1 MPPATAPRI
10 FRPHRHTAVLP
21 MDGSERRCQRLQET
35 FRRTASCR
43 RADHGKSCRHF
54 ALVSRG
60 HRSDRT
66 PPRESPRHFAARMD
80 ESVIVGYYTSAEV
93 HPRSPARLLLSKER
107 KKPMARNDGIDRTF
121 ARNQDLPTLD
131 DVAKVQEHNEREKD
145 SYSNQDIDTTQ
156 THRNVHFKKPTDSY
170 AAMFDQM
177 IADGVISTRGLKADA
192 VKYGE
197 LLFDVNSAYFH
208 NHGGYEYAKQF
219 YADAYKAAVEIVGGE
234 QYILSAVMHAD
245 ERNRAMSEAL
255 GEDVYHYHLHVVYI
269 PVVEKQ
275 ILWSKRCK
283 DEFLR
288 GTVKETI
295 TQVSRSKKW
304 ESKPVLNEDGNPMLN
319 AKGKKI
325 LKSSYSVLQDDFFN
339 FMRAAGYTDVERGER
354 GSTEE
359 HLTVT
364 QFKLQAE
371 QHRLETV
378 TGQVEQ
384 AEQSLAD
391 AKAATE
397 KQKKKLE
404 ALQKETKAAKTIALT
419 VQDIEEMGKKNA
431 LTGNVSLTPDQCDTL
446 KRYAVNGI
454 IANAD
459 NKRLKE
465 KLASA
470 EKTISIWKQRYEAV
484 NEKYM
489 ELKQKAQP
497 FLDAIEIA
505 SERVWAF
512 VHAILARG
520 KETQEHKHPMNK
532 TVEEINK
539 MIMED
544 APMEEINDA
553 IGYIDIYSCF
563 DPIFEPPIDFLEE
576 CRKHWETAQS
586 SFRKTIE
593 RKIGNTWYV
602 IETECDG
609 NEPLADKVKRLIF
622 SDKGG
627 IC

>member
-1 MPPATAPRI
+1 MPRQHPLVVPVPIGTPQCCLWM
-10 FRPHRHTAVLP
+10 AVKDTLFAAAVCKEKFT
-21 MDGSERRCQRLQET
+21 G
-35 FRRTASCR
+35 TASCR

-156 THRNVHFKKPTDSY
+156 TRRNVHFKKPTDSY

-219 YADAYKAAVEIVGGE
+219 YADAYKAVVEIVGGE

-283 DEFLR
+283 DESLR

-304 ESKPVLNEDGNPMLN
+304 ESKPVLDENGNPMLN

-325 LKSSYSVLQDDFFN
+325 LKSSYSVLQDDFFH
-339 FMRAAGYTDVERGER
+339 FMRNAGYTDVERGER

-364 QFKLQAE
+364 QFKVQAE
-371 QHRLETV
+371 QQRLEAV
-378 TGQVEQ
+378 TGQVTQ

-404 ALQKETKAAKTIALT
+404 ALKKETQAAKSVAMTAHE
-419 VQDIEEMGKKNA
+419 IESMGKKNPI
-431 LTGNVSLTPDQCDTL
+431 TGNVTMTADECRTL
-446 KRYAVNGI
+446 KDYAVSSF
-454 IANAD
+454 AE
-459 NKRLKE
+459 KSE
-465 KLASA
+465 KLKYKQKFEQADKNA
-470 EKTISIWKQRYEAV
+470 KIWKDRFEKLNKDYE
-484 NEKYM
+484 

-505 SERVWAF
+505 SEKVWAF
-512 VHAILARG
+512 INAILARG
-520 KETQEHKHPMNK
+520 KELYEHKHPARNRGQDM
-532 TVEEINK
+532 EI
-539 MIMED
+539 
-544 APMEEINDA
+544 
-553 IGYIDIYSCF
+553 
-563 DPIFEPPIDFLEE
+563 
-576 CRKHWETAQS
+576 
-586 SFRKTIE
+586 
-593 RKIGNTWYV
+593 
-602 IETECDG
+602 
-609 NEPLADKVKRLIF
+609 
-622 SDKGG
+622 
-627 IC
+627 

>member
-1 MPPATAPRI
+1 MPRQHPLVVPVPIGTPQCCLWM
-10 FRPHRHTAVLP
+10 AVKDTLFAAAVCKEKFT
-21 MDGSERRCQRLQET
+21 G
-35 FRRTASCR
+35 TASCR

-54 ALVSRG
+54 RIGQQRLPQQPHSPSG
-60 HRSDRT
+60 EPS
-66 PPRESPRHFAARMD
+66 ESPRHFAASMD

-283 DEFLR
+283 DESLR

-304 ESKPVLNEDGNPMLN
+304 ESKPVLDENGNPMLN

-364 QFKLQAE
+364 QFKVQAE
-371 QHRLETV
+371 QQRLEAV
-378 TGQVEQ
+378 TGQVTQ
-384 AEQSLAD
+384 AEQSLED

-404 ALQKETKAAKTIALT
+404 ALKKETQAAKSVAMTAHE
-419 VQDIEEMGKKNA
+419 IESMGKKNPI
-431 LTGNVSLTPDQCDTL
+431 TGNVTMTADECRTL
-446 KRYAVNGI
+446 KDYAVSSF
-454 IANAD
+454 AE
-459 NKRLKE
+459 KSE
-465 KLASA
+465 KLKYKQKFEQADKNA
-470 EKTISIWKQRYEAV
+470 KIWKDRFEKLNKDYE
-484 NEKYM
+484 

-505 SERVWAF
+505 SEKVWAF
-512 VHAILARG
+512 INAILARG
-520 KETQEHKHPMNK
+520 KELYEHKHPARNRGQDM
-532 TVEEINK
+532 EI
-539 MIMED
+539 
-544 APMEEINDA
+544 
-553 IGYIDIYSCF
+553 
-563 DPIFEPPIDFLEE
+563 
-576 CRKHWETAQS
+576 
-586 SFRKTIE
+586 
-593 RKIGNTWYV
+593 
-602 IETECDG
+602 
-609 NEPLADKVKRLIF
+609 
-622 SDKGG
+622 
-627 IC
+627 